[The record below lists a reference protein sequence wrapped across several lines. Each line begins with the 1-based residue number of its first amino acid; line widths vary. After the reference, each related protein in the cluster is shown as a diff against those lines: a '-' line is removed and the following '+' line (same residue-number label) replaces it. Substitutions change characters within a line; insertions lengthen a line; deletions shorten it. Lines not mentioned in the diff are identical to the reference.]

1 MSLRFPVL
9 RLTAAL
15 ALAAGSVPAQQTW
28 NFDQT
33 TAGQDVH
40 WLSPTAVDPA
50 AVGYDT
56 TFAITLVSVKVKYLF
71 LTFDVDVTDQL
82 PPEVLG
88 GGGNFA
94 GPAPV
99 LLFSD
104 SVSYPPPPDPASLAA
119 TIAMGLDATGRG
131 YFDATGITLGNVLI
145 EVPPFG
151 TVTAQILSVRIAGS
165 LTIDETQWVQLGG
178 ALAGTTG
185 EPTLTG
191 DGELSVGQPMS
202 ISIGNALPGA
212 ALTLVV
218 GFGQLNVPFKGGTLV
233 PTTDLL
239 VTGLAVGPAGTLT
252 LGTNWP
258 AGVPAGFT
266 FYVQGWLVDPAGP
279 YGLAATNGLSGT
291 AQ

>member
-1 MSLRFPVL
+1 MSARSRVL
-9 RLTAAL
+9 RLAAVL
-15 ALAAGSVPAQQTW
+15 LLAAGAVPAQQTW
-28 NFDQT
+28 TFDQT
-33 TAGQDVH
+33 TSGQDVH
-40 WLSPTAVDPA
+40 WVSPTAVDPS

-56 TFAITLVSVKVKYLF
+56 SFAITLVSVKVKYLF
-71 LTFDVDVTDQL
+71 ITLDVDVTDQL
-82 PPEVLG
+82 PPEALG
-88 GGGNFA
+88 GSGNFA

-104 SVSYPPPPDPASLAA
+104 TVSYPPPPDPVSLAA
-119 TIAMGLDATGRG
+119 TIAMGLDATGHG
-131 YFDATGITLGNVLI
+131 YFDATGVTLGTVDI

-178 ALAGTTG
+178 ALAGSAG

-191 DGELSVGQPMS
+191 DGELSVGLPMS
-202 ISIGNALPGA
+202 VSIGNALPGA

-218 GFGQLNVPFKGGTLV
+218 GFGQVNLPFKGGTLV
-233 PTTDLL
+233 PSTDLL
-239 VTGLAVGPAGTLT
+239 VTGLAVGPAGSLT
-252 LGTNWP
+252 LGANWP

-279 YGLAATNGLSGT
+279 QGLAATNGLSGT